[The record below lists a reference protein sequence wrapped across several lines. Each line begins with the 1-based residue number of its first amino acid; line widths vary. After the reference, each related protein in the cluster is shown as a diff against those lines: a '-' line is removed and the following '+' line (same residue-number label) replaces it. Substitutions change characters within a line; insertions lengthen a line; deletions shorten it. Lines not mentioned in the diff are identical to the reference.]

1 MPTET
6 LPPEVRNFI
15 DDARRHQAF
24 CARLRA
30 GDPAYAT
37 VLLAAA
43 EQGEEVLAR
52 YEGRVAS

>member
-15 DDARRHQAF
+15 DDARRHLAF
-24 CARLRA
+24 CAGLRA
-30 GDPAYAT
+30 GEDPAYAT

-52 YEGRVAS
+52 YEGRVA